1 MSRASEAFRSPAFWI
16 GLGAAVA
23 YLALHKRTYSY
34 GGPDFKDI
42 SRDPRLLVPAFADQ
56 LEKLFQAMRD
66 LGFDPVLHEG
76 YRSPARAKALAATGA
91 GIVDS
96 MHIYGGAADI
106 VSASSGWSDPTFFKA
121 LGREAKKLGMTWGG
135 DFKDKN
141 GKPDPDGTHVQAMP
155 ILLQKQFVTLSPS
168 QRQVVLQAQYA
179 RFA

>member
-1 MSRASEAFRSPAFWI
+1 MSRASEAFRSPALWI
-16 GLGAAVA
+16 GLGVAVV

-42 SRDPRLLVPAFADQ
+42 SRDPSLLVPAFADQ
-56 LEKLFQAMRD
+56 LEKLFSAMRD

-76 YRSPARAKALAATGA
+76 YRSPARAKVLAATGA

-106 VSASSGWSDPTFFKA
+106 VSASSGWSDPAFFKA

-135 DFKDKN
+135 DFK
-141 GKPDPDGTHVQAMP
+141 DGTHVQAMP